1 MSDRTKNNATR
12 SKLRGLLP
20 RDQFYTAKIKS
31 NYKNC
36 YPLKTYKSKCFRE
49 EEKGTKNL
57 YNDPGRGQVKKII
70 AREISRRKGFS
81 ASTLAGSNSRRVRQ
95 RP

>member
-12 SKLRGLLP
+12 SKLRDLLP
-20 RDQFYTAKIKS
+20 RDHFYKKIKS